1 MSSYSI
7 EELISRWKREELTV
21 EQMIGQLLLLMQA
34 QDQRLR
40 ELGRRASQREREGA
54 AESS

>member
-21 EQMIGQLLLLMQA
+21 EQMIGQLLLLMQT

-40 ELGRRASQREREGA
+40 ELGRRISQREREAA

>member
-21 EQMIGQLLLLMQA
+21 EQMIGQLLLLIQA

-40 ELGRRASQREREGA
+40 ELGRRASHRERDT
-54 AESS
+54 AEPS

>member
-7 EELISRWKREELTV
+7 EELIIRWKREELIV

-34 QDQRLR
+34 QEQRLR
-40 ELGRRASQREREGA
+40 ELGRRANQLERDTA
-54 AESS
+54 APL